1 MRNRT
6 RLLITGLVATAMI
19 ATTVGSTTAA
29 TTRKKATKKKTTV
42 TTKAPATSAA
52 PAVTNAPATTAAPS
66 APAASAASADSQIDL
81 NGFKLGQDKIK
92 IGASLI
98 LSGPFAFLGAFQRNS
113 IQVEIDRINAA
124 GGVGGAKLELV
135 SRDDGGPAVTDA
147 AKANNNAREFVNDPT
162 VGLVIGPTISGTYAA
177 VKGVYEQGKKV
188 NCQAGVASD
197 QGFGSVLRYG
207 FRAQDAAADV
217 VPLTLK
223 YLKEQKIGIVGLVY
237 TNNATGKDYDKLI
250 PDSADKVKIVWA
262 GTAFSQASDQTHA
275 PQVKE
280 LLDVFKTRPELNPA
294 IWIDNDANAAKTVS
308 AAKAA
313 GFKGI
318 FVGGSGLGSY
328 LVVDSGG
335 DGMEDAVYEAPY
347 QGALSRIPLDQQ
359 PKSYAAHSSEVIK
372 RFGYEKGT
380 KQPVQQWAGTAIIA
394 DCIVMY
400 ATAVAKA
407 KSVDADAVVKSWE
420 SLKFN
425 YGELPSGV
433 PASFSATDHET
444 HEVSDL
450 YLWRWK
456 KDAKGWY
463 VELARKADSAK

>member
-6 RLLITGLVATAMI
+6 RLLVTGLIITAMV
-19 ATTVGSTTAA
+19 TGTVGTTTA
-29 TTRKKATKKKTTV
+29 ATKKKTKKKATV
-42 TTKAPATSAA
+42 TTAA
-52 PAVTNAPATTAAPS
+52 PTTVAPATTAAPVTTA
-66 APAASAASADSQIDL
+66 APASTVAPASAASADSQINL
-81 NGFKLGQDKIK
+81 NGFSLGKDKIK

-113 IQVEIDRINAA
+113 LQVEIDRINAA

-135 SRDDGGPAVTDA
+135 TRDDGGPAVTDA
-147 AKANNNAREFVNDPT
+147 AKANNNAREFVNDPS
-162 VGLVIGPTISGTYAA
+162 VGLVVGPTISGTYGA
-177 VKGVYEQGKKV
+177 VKGIYEEGKKV
-188 NCQAGVASD
+188 NCQAGVAAD

-207 FRAQDAAADV
+207 FRAQDAASDV

-250 PDSADKVKIVWA
+250 PASADKSNIVWA
-262 GTAFSQASDQTHA
+262 GTAFTQASDQTHA

-280 LLDVFKTRPELNPA
+280 LLDVFKTRPELSPA

-335 DGMEDAVYEAPY
+335 DGMQDAVYEAPY

-359 PKSYAAHSSEVIK
+359 PKGYARHSAEVIK

-407 KSVDADAVVKSWE
+407 KTTESDAVVKAWE

-444 HEVSDL
+444 HEQTDL

-456 KDAKGWY
+456 KDDRGWY
-463 VELARKADSAK
+463 VEMARKADSAK

>member
-6 RLLITGLVATAMI
+6 RLLVTGLVATSLVTSMI
-19 ATTVGSTTAA
+19 GATSA
-29 TTRKKATKKKTTV
+29 ATKKKTTKK
-42 TTKAPATSAA
+42 TTKTTVTAA
-52 PAVTNAPATTAAPS
+52 PTTVAATAAPATTAPPAS
-66 APAASAASADSQIDL
+66 TAAPAAAASADSQINL
-81 NGFKLGQDKIK
+81 NGFSLGKDKIK

-113 IQVEIDRINAA
+113 LQVEIDRINAA

-135 SRDDGGPAVTDA
+135 TRDDGGPAVTDA
-147 AKANNNAREFVNDPT
+147 AKANNNAREFVNDPSM
-162 VGLVIGPTISGTYAA
+162 GLVIGPTISGTYGA
-177 VKGVYEQGKKV
+177 VKGIFEEGKKV
-188 NCQAGVASD
+188 NCQAGVAND
-197 QGFGSVLRYG
+197 AGFGTSLRYA
-207 FRAQDAAADV
+207 FRAQDAGTDV

-250 PDSADKVKIVWA
+250 PASADKLGIIWA
-262 GTAFSQASDQTHA
+262 GTSFTQASDQTHA

-280 LLDVFKTRPELNPA
+280 LLDVFKSRPELAPA
-294 IWIDNDANAAKTVS
+294 IWIDNDANAAKTVA

-328 LVVDSGG
+328 LIVDSGG
-335 DGMEDAVYEAPY
+335 DGMQDAIYEGPY

-359 PKSYAAHSSEVIK
+359 PKGYARHSAEVIK

-394 DCIVMY
+394 DCIDLY

-407 KSVDADAVVKSWE
+407 KSTDSDKVVDAWE

-433 PASFSATDHET
+433 PASYSKTDHET
-444 HEVSDL
+444 HEITDL

-456 KDAKGWY
+456 KDDKGWY
-463 VELARKADSAK
+463 VEMARKADSAK

>member
-6 RLLITGLVATAMI
+6 RLVLTGLVISSLIASTAG
-19 ATTVGSTTAA
+19 TTTAA
-29 TTRKKATKKKTTV
+29 TKKPTKKTTKKTSA
-42 TTKAPATSAA
+42 TTAAPTIAATTAAPAT
-52 PAVTNAPATTAAPS
+52 TAPATTAAP
-66 APAASAASADSQIDL
+66 AASSASADSQLDL
-81 NGFKLGQDKIK
+81 NGFSLGKDKIK

-113 IQVEIDRINAA
+113 LQVEIDRINAA

-135 SRDDGGPAVTDA
+135 TRDDGGPAVTDS
-147 AKANNNAREFVNDPT
+147 AKANNNAREFVNDAS
-162 VGLVIGPTISGTYAA
+162 VGMVVGPTISGTYGA
-177 VKGVYEQGKKV
+177 VKGIFEEGKKV

-197 QGFGSVLRYG
+197 QGFGTVLRYA

-237 TNNATGKDYDKLI
+237 TNNVTGKDYDKLI
-250 PDSADKVKIVWA
+250 PASADKSGIVWA
-262 GTAFSQASDQTHA
+262 GTAFTQASDQTHA

-280 LLDVFKTRPELNPA
+280 IMDVFRARSELNPA

-335 DGMEDAVYEAPY
+335 DGMEDAIYEAPY
-347 QGALSRIPLDQQ
+347 QGALSRIPLAEQ
-359 PKSYAAHSSEVIK
+359 PKGYARHSAEVIK

-394 DCIVMY
+394 DCVVMY

-407 KSVDADAVVKSWE
+407 KSTDSDKVVDAWE

-425 YGELPSGV
+425 FGELPSGV
-433 PASFSATDHET
+433 PASFSKTDHET
-444 HEVSDL
+444 HEQTDL

>member
-6 RLLITGLVATAMI
+6 RLLVTGLIITAMV
-19 ATTVGSTTAA
+19 TGTVGTTTA
-29 TTRKKATKKKTTV
+29 ATKKKTKKKATV
-42 TTKAPATSAA
+42 TTAA
-52 PAVTNAPATTAAPS
+52 PTTAPATTAAPAS
-66 APAASAASADSQIDL
+66 TAAPATTVAPASAASADSQINL
-81 NGFKLGQDKIK
+81 NGFSLGKDKIK

-113 IQVEIDRINAA
+113 LQVEIDRINAA

-135 SRDDGGPAVTDA
+135 TRDDGGPAVTDA
-147 AKANNNAREFVNDPT
+147 AKANNNAREFVNDPSI
-162 VGLVIGPTISGTYAA
+162 GLVVGPTISGTYGA
-177 VKGVYEQGKKV
+177 VKGIYEEAKKV
-188 NCQAGVASD
+188 NCQAGVATD
-197 QGFGSVLRYG
+197 QGFGSVLRYA
-207 FRAQDAAADV
+207 FRAQDAASDV

-250 PDSADKVKIVWA
+250 PASADKSSIVWA
-262 GTAFSQASDQTHA
+262 GTSFTQASDQTHA

-335 DGMEDAVYEAPY
+335 DGMQDAIYEAPY

-359 PKSYAAHSSEVIK
+359 PKGYARHSSEVIK

-394 DCIVMY
+394 DCVVMY

-407 KSVDADAVVKSWE
+407 KTTDSDAVVKAWE

-425 YGELPSGV
+425 YGELPSGA

-444 HEVSDL
+444 HEQTDL

-456 KDAKGWY
+456 KDDKGWY
-463 VELARKADSAK
+463 VELARKADSVK

>member
-6 RLLITGLVATAMI
+6 RLLVTGLVATALM
-19 ATTVGSTTAA
+19 AA
-29 TTRKKATKKKTTV
+29 TIGSSPAATKKKTTKKAAT
-42 TTKAPATSAA
+42 TTKAPAATAAPTTAAA
-52 PAVTNAPATTAAPS
+52 PASTAAPV
-66 APAASAASADSQIDL
+66 APSTASADSQIDL

-113 IQVEIDRINAA
+113 LQVEIDRINAA

-135 SRDDGGPAVTDA
+135 TRDDGGPAVTDA
-147 AKANNNAREFVNDPT
+147 AKANNNAREFVNDT
-162 VGLVIGPTISGTYAA
+162 SIGLVVGPTISGTYAA
-177 VKGVYEQGKKV
+177 VKGIYEQGKKV
-188 NCQAGVASD
+188 NCQAGVATD
-197 QGFGSVLRYG
+197 QQFGTTLRYG

-223 YLKEQKIGIVGLVY
+223 YLREQKIGIVGLVY

-250 PDSADKVKIVWA
+250 PDSADKQKIVWA
-262 GTAFSQASDQTHA
+262 GTAFTQSSDQTHA

-280 LLDVFKTRPELNPA
+280 LMDVFKSRPELNPA

-359 PKSYAAHSSEVIK
+359 PKGYAVHSAEVIK

-407 KSVDADAVVKSWE
+407 KSTDSESVVKAWE
-420 SLKFN
+420 TLKFN

-444 HEVSDL
+444 HEVTDL

-456 KDAKGWY
+456 KDSKGWY